1 MKLTPEHRRQ
11 IIDNVRARRAAG
23 TCDHEVICAIAGDA
37 GISTD
42 YVYRLARGGIPERTR
57 QPWQLTDTA
66 IDLYYSERA
75 CIPDIHRSLL
85 ARGDCPV
92 GLRQLQRAFRE
103 QLGSDERAFVRWGAA
118 RRQSQSGTVR
128 WEAPAR
134 NAVWQTDHVQLGVP
148 VLLPG
153 HSKPKKLWM
162 TYFIDC
168 YSRMVMGWMVSVRQS
183 SDAVL
188 EALRDAIL
196 HDPDSEHVYGGTP
209 GVVMYDN
216 GLTFLAEV
224 VQDAAS
230 YLDFRTRPVA
240 PYSPH
245 QNGKVERC
253 HQTISRLALSEIAA
267 WDHGPRNKAGRL
279 YDYTPISERE
289 LIARVGAAV
298 QVYNFERPH
307 SALGGR
313 APWQAFAD
321 DQAPLRLQSP
331 ERLRFALRHR
341 KIQKV
346 SAHGVYKH
354 GRWYR
359 HVEIDTRVG
368 DSVVVAW
375 LRKDER
381 SVDVYNLSGEL
392 LCTAHPHEM
401 LEAEDVVAVK
411 RRERER
417 NVAQDKRLRKTISR
431 SLEAYAPANQPDGLK
446 VTTLPTAR
454 AARRPGDTG
463 DDDDALLDDLGLRG
477 RVGAAWPGDRRD
489 G

>member
-1 MKLTPEHRRQ
+1 
-11 IIDNVRARRAAG
+11 
-23 TCDHEVICAIAGDA
+23 
-37 GISTD
+37 
-42 YVYRLARGGIPERTR
+42 
-57 QPWQLTDTA
+57 
-66 IDLYYSERA
+66 
-75 CIPDIHRSLL
+75 
-85 ARGDCPV
+85 
-92 GLRQLQRAFRE
+92 
-103 QLGSDERAFVRWGAA
+103 
-118 RRQSQSGTVR
+118 
-128 WEAPAR
+128 
-134 NAVWQTDHVQLGVP
+134 
-148 VLLPG
+148 
-153 HSKPKKLWM
+153 M

-168 YSRMVMGWMVSVRQS
+168 YSRMVMGWMVAVRQS

-196 HDPDSEHVYGGTP
+196 HDPDSEQVYGGTP

-253 HQTISRLALSEIAA
+253 HQTISQLALSEIAD

-279 YDYTPISERE
+279 YDDTAISERE

-313 APWQAFAD
+313 TPWQAFAD
-321 DQAPLRLQSP
+321 DPASLRLYSP

-359 HVEIDTRVG
+359 HVEIDARVG
-368 DSVVVAW
+368 GKSWHRNPSAAQRDRAPSAAQS
-375 LRKDER
+375 RPRR
-381 SVDVYNLSGEL
+381 S
-392 LCTAHPHEM
+392 HP
-401 LEAEDVVAVK
+401 
-411 RRERER
+411 RREHPPRR
-417 NVAQDKRLRKTISR
+417 NRALR
-431 SLEAYAPANQPDGLK
+431 SLP
-446 VTTLPTAR
+446 
-454 AARRPGDTG
+454 RRPED
-463 DDDDALLDDLGLRG
+463 
-477 RVGAAWPGDRRD
+477 PGKRATPR
-489 G
+489 